1 MYLVGVI
8 ATSKFVKSPL
18 EVGAP
23 EVYAC
28 IATEVEPVSEMPTMM
43 AEIASLKTEL
53 AELKETI
60 KLTLS
65 AVNTIVEAPVVEPIE
80 AKVEF
85 ANMTAFQKYKASK

>member
-1 MYLVGVI
+1 MI
-8 ATSKFVKSPL
+8 AEMKTK
-18 EVGAP
+18 
-23 EVYAC
+23 
-28 IATEVEPVSEMPTMM
+28 EVETVEATVEKKDEMPTMM

-65 AVNTIVEAPVVEPIE
+65 AVNTIVSTPVVEPVE

-85 ANMTAFQKYKASK
+85 ANMTAFQKYKLSK